1 MCLSQSGLNFVLFY
15 GEEEIW
21 LIFSLLC
28 LVIKTSWLLSDKEIS
43 IWCSVIL
50 SHSEAL
56 IEFRPAHDSVIYS
69 EGIHMK

>member
-28 LVIKTSWLLSDKEIS
+28 VVIKTSWLLSDKEIS
-43 IWCSVIL
+43 I
-50 SHSEAL
+50 
-56 IEFRPAHDSVIYS
+56 
-69 EGIHMK
+69 